1 MTFRNWRQIPGYEGL
16 YEVSDAGEVKTVA
29 RVQTRSNGTKLT
41 VRSIVR
47 KPRRTSKGY
56 LVVDL
61 SAPGGCKTHTVH
73 KLVALAF
80 IGPRPEGMELRHLNG
95 NPQDCRLCN
104 LQYGTRLENAA
115 DRIAHGRQFRGEG
128 SPMAKLTEAQVLAIR
143 SANQPQAIIAKAYG
157 VSQKLIS
164 LVRRRV
170 IWRHV

>member
-1 MTFRNWRQIPGYEGL
+1 
-16 YEVSDAGEVKTVA
+16 
-29 RVQTRSNGTKLT
+29 
-41 VRSIVR
+41 
-47 KPRRTSKGY
+47 
-56 LVVDL
+56 
-61 SAPGGCKTHTVH
+61 
-73 KLVALAF
+73 
-80 IGPRPEGMELRHLNG
+80 MELRHLNG